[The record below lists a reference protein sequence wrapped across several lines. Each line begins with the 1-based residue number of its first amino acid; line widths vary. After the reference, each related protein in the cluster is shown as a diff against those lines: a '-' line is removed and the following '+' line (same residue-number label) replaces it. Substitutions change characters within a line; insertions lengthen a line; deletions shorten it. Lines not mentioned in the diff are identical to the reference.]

1 MTANKSHKK
10 AMGILK
16 ATIRCIWCGRV
27 TYLANHCVFCGG
39 DLSLY
44 KVLFNAESKFK
55 SLLIGSKMRK
65 DSIQLKELAEVL
77 TLKICEVN
85 FLITNLHDE
94 ETNLLSSTYYQKSN
108 IRRAIE
114 KLMKLKFQINA
125 LNELKQ
131 GYVRLLSDIH
141 EHLIN
146 F

>member
-1 MTANKSHKK
+1 
-10 AMGILK
+10 
-16 ATIRCIWCGRV
+16 
-27 TYLANHCVFCGG
+27 
-39 DLSLY
+39 
-44 KVLFNAESKFK
+44 
-55 SLLIGSKMRK
+55 MRK

-77 TLKICEVN
+77 ALKICEVN